1 MSHPYKVYFGFRGR
15 YHYTPLFF
23 DLQAI
28 FFHLVI
34 FILCNR
40 ACPAVAG
47 LSALQR
53 SRAGKQSALGEL
65 PSIKSRTRAC
75 ARICSR
81 AGARV
86 LSRARA
92 RVLTRARRLSLR
104 YAALAPCLSPA
115 RRQPRRQTPDASAP
129 AWRQLRSALHPE
141 SDIIL
146 LTNWLTSRC
155 YAAMGWRVSSAV
167 AVITPLRKPRASLR
181 HGVSLVGRRLTPSH
195 RRGACCASFVLR
207 DGWFMYGP
215 GRRRRFA
222 TTRARPYLSIYRQRL
237 TPWESL
243 SDIMFPK
250 AGGVPPSFR
259 SARRSRT
266 GLRPARLCAP
276 CRAPIPIFWLCRA
289 LTAAALWA
297 FLFRCASGAQ
307 PQKGRAPAPFGAP
320 ILPPLGWEALSR
332 FPSAVHFVKASGAR
346 GPSASA
352 PCGAALTKSTGW
364 GLGGLRQG
372 VSRPAFSRCRRG
384 SPSPLP
390 PSP

>member
-1 MSHPYKVYFGFRGR
+1 MRAH
-15 YHYTPLFF
+15 LF
-23 DLQAI
+23 
-28 FFHLVI
+28 
-34 FILCNR
+34 
-40 ACPAVAG
+40 P
-47 LSALQR
+47 R
-53 SRAGKQSALGEL
+53 SRAGSLA
-65 PSIKSRTRAC
+65 
-75 ARICSR
+75 
-81 AGARV
+81 
-86 LSRARA
+86 RARA
-92 RVLTRARRLSLR
+92 RIYAGAEDLTRLFWTFIRSAT
-104 YAALAPCLSPA
+104 LAPGLSPA
-115 RRQPRRQTPDASAP
+115 VSGVRGIEPRPRLPPCRPGVSCAP
-129 AWRQLRSALHPE
+129 LFS
-141 SDIIL
+141 
-146 LTNWLTSRC
+146 C
-155 YAAMGWRVSSAV
+155 FAAMGWQVSSAV

-181 HGVSLVGRRLTPSH
+181 HGVSLDGRRLMPPH

-207 DGWFMYGP
+207 DGWFMIEP

-222 TTRARPYLSIYRQRL
+222 SSRARPYLSTYRQRL
-237 TPWESL
+237 TPWGSL

-276 CRAPIPIFWLCRA
+276 CRAPIPIFWRRA

-297 FLFRCASGAQ
+297 FLRRCASGAQ